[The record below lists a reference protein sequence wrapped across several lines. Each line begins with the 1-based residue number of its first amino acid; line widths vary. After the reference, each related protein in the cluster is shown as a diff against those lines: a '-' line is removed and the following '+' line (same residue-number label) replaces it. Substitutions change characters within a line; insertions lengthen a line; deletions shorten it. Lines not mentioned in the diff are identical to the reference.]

1 MPTTLSVYDAKAQF
15 SRVLENVEEN
25 RVTVTILRYGH
36 PVAQIVP
43 MKPKLRTLAT
53 DPRLAGKVK
62 VNCDLFADDSNL
74 WEACGEAALA

>member
-15 SRVLENVEEN
+15 
-25 RVTVTILRYGH
+25 
-36 PVAQIVP
+36 
-43 MKPKLRTLAT
+43 LAT

-74 WEACGEAALA
+74 WEACA